1 LSIASFVRQYPRPIG
16 VILLA
21 LAAVAW
27 IASGVITREPPEA
40 PEALGSEPMTVAVEE
55 RRAEPV
61 ERIVALQGDL
71 EPHQRI
77 QVRAETAG
85 QVAQWDVEL
94 GADLDRGERLARLR
108 MDDRE
113 ARRQEAIAHLRD
125 RQSERDAT
133 ARLVEDGAAP
143 SIQLDAREAEVAAAR
158 ARLEAIELD
167 IENTRIRSP
176 IEGTLNRRIA
186 EQGDFVSVGDP
197 VAEVIDNDPLMGVA
211 QVPQHQIER
220 IEAGQLAR
228 LRFLDGRRAEGRV
241 TFVSRVARPGT
252 RTFRIEVEVPNPD
265 RALPSGISA
274 EMEIPTQE
282 VAAHKVS
289 AAVISLD
296 DAGRVGAKTV
306 DEDDRV
312 VFHPIEVIRTAPDG
326 VWVTGLPERIR
337 LITIGQDFVSAGER
351 VRPRTAEGEALPGH
365 SDARGDS

>member
-1 LSIASFVRQYPRPIG
+1 MSIAAFVRRHPRPIG
-16 VILLA
+16 VTLLA
-21 LAAVAW
+21 LVAVAW

-40 PEALGSEPMTVAVEE
+40 PEAVGSEPMTVAVEE
-55 RRAEPV
+55 RRAERV
-61 ERIVALQGDL
+61 ERIVALQGDV

-85 QVAQWDVEL
+85 QVAEWDVQL
-94 GADLDRGERLARLR
+94 GADLDQGERMARLR

-113 ARRQEAIAHLRD
+113 AKRQEAIARLRD

-143 SIQLDAREAEVAAAR
+143 PIQLDAREAEVAAAR

-176 IEGTLNRRIA
+176 IEGSLNRRIA

-197 VAEVIDNDPLMGVA
+197 IAEVVDNDPLLGVV

-220 IEAGQLAR
+220 IEPGQSAR
-228 LRFLDGRRAEGRV
+228 LRFLDGRRADGRV

-252 RTFRIEVEVPNPD
+252 RTFRVEVEVPNPG

-274 EMEIPTQE
+274 EVEIPTEE
-282 VAAHKVS
+282 VDAHKVS

-306 DEDDRV
+306 DADNQV

-337 LITIGQDFVSAGER
+337 LITVGQDFVSAGER
-351 VRPRTAEGEALPGH
+351 VRPRTAEGEMLPAR
-365 SDARGDS
+365 SDGAGDS